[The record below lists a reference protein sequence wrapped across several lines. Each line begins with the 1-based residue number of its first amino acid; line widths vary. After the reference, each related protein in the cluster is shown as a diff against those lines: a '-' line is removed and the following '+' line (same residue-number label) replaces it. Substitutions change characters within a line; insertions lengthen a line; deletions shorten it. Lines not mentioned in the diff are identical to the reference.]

1 MLAISFTALI
11 LQIYPM
17 VRTIFAGQNLTPDVV
32 ISGVC
37 GLILLILGL
46 LVLIAAGRA
55 ILGSKRL
62 PKETVVVSL
71 ELGGVGQKK

>member
-1 MLAISFTALI
+1 
-11 LQIYPM
+11 M
-17 VRTIFAGQNLTPDVV
+17 VRAIFAGQTLTPDVV